1 MSANTLRPP
10 EIAREALRRLALER
24 IPPTP
29 DNYRTYYHDIAGT
42 PVDEAFPEKPLRH
55 IAGALPRDTPEKLR
69 LANQFEHAVASRQWS
84 AVKQAVLALCEIGP
98 GSQPQWGALIRELLS
113 QLQHAH
119 NGLTV
124 AHKRRALDQVLGGAM
139 ANADVLYLRLQG
151 LLRGWARH
159 DSPVEASLVAAELAV
174 GDGSLPAEAATLARS
189 LRAAATTPADEPPGN
204 ALGSL
209 VAALLRKGVA
219 RVLADDP
226 EFARQACELAD
237 AFESAGDNAASD
249 HLSARVTALN
259 DRLEWAAQDQRAVR
273 HALLKLLQLIVANIS
288 ELVIDDRWLRGQLD
302 LLNEALSGPLDIRML
317 DEIERRLHDVIDKQ
331 GHLKRQ
337 LSDAQARLKDML
349 VGFVDRLAGFSTST
363 GRYHETLARCARQI
377 EQAQDLPEIATVVD
391 EMLQETRIVQ
401 ETARRSSAELAALRE
416 EVESANQHIARLQR
430 ELDETSELVR
440 HDPLTGVLNRK
451 GLDEAL
457 TREIARAHR
466 RGAPL
471 CLALL
476 DIDDFKRL
484 NDTFGH
490 HTGDDALRH
499 LSTVM
504 RDALRPHDL
513 IGRYGGEEFLILLP
527 DTDAQQSAEIITR
540 LQREL
545 TRRFFLADNRRLL
558 ITFSAGIAC
567 LAPDE
572 ASHDAIDRADRAMYA
587 AKRAGKNRVLLA
599 G

>member
-1 MSANTLRPP
+1 
-10 EIAREALRRLALER
+10 
-24 IPPTP
+24 
-29 DNYRTYYHDIAGT
+29 
-42 PVDEAFPEKPLRH
+42 
-55 IAGALPRDTPEKLR
+55 
-69 LANQFEHAVASRQWS
+69 
-84 AVKQAVLALCEIGP
+84 
-98 GSQPQWGALIRELLS
+98 
-113 QLQHAH
+113 
-119 NGLTV
+119 
-124 AHKRRALDQVLGGAM
+124 
-139 ANADVLYLRLQG
+139 
-151 LLRGWARH
+151 
-159 DSPVEASLVAAELAV
+159 
-174 GDGSLPAEAATLARS
+174 
-189 LRAAATTPADEPPGN
+189 
-204 ALGSL
+204 
-209 VAALLRKGVA
+209 
-219 RVLADDP
+219 
-226 EFARQACELAD
+226 
-237 AFESAGDNAASD
+237 
-249 HLSARVTALN
+249 
-259 DRLEWAAQDQRAVR
+259 
-273 HALLKLLQLIVANIS
+273 
-288 ELVIDDRWLRGQLD
+288 
-302 LLNEALSGPLDIRML
+302 ML
-317 DEIERRLHDVIDKQ
+317 DEIERRLRDVIDKQ

-363 GRYHETLARCARQI
+363 GHYHETLARCARQI

-401 ETARRSSAELAALRE
+401 ETARRSSEELAALRE

-457 TREIARAHR
+457 SREIARARR

-527 DTDAQQSAEIITR
+527 DTDAQQSAEVITR

-572 ASHDAIDRADRAMYA
+572 APHDAIDRADRAMYA

>member
-24 IPPTP
+24 IPPTQ

-42 PVDEAFPEKPLRH
+42 PVDEVFPEKPLRH
-55 IAGALPRDTPEKLR
+55 IAGALPRDTAEKLR
-69 LANQFEHAVASRQWS
+69 LANQFEHAVASRQWN

-98 GSQPQWGALIRELLS
+98 GGQPQWGALIRELLS

-124 AHKRRALDQVLGGAM
+124 ADKRRALDHVLGSTT

-159 DSPVEASLVAAELAV
+159 DSPVAVELAV
-174 GDGSLPAEAATLARS
+174 GDDGSAAETATLARS
-189 LRAAATTPADEPPGN
+189 LRAAVTAPADAPACS
-204 ALGSL
+204 ALGTL
-209 VAALLRKGVA
+209 IAALLRKGVA

-237 AFESAGDNAASD
+237 AFESAGDNAVAD
-249 HLSARVTALN
+249 RLSAGVTALN
-259 DRLEWAAQDQRAVR
+259 DRLEWAAEDQRAVR

-288 ELVIDDRWLRGQLD
+288 ELVIDDRWLRGQLE
-302 LLNEALSGPLDIRML
+302 LLNEAFRGPLDIRML
-317 DEIERRLHDVIDKQ
+317 DEIERRLRDVIDKQ

-363 GRYHETLARCARQI
+363 GHYHETLARCARQI

-401 ETARRSSAELAALRE
+401 ETARRSSEELAALRE

-457 TREIARAHR
+457 SREIARARR

-527 DTDAQQSAEIITR
+527 DTDAQQSAEVITR

-572 ASHDAIDRADRAMYA
+572 APHDAIDRADRAMYA